1 MSSQDRTNG
10 SAAPSAADRER
21 QAGGLSRRTVLR
33 GAASAGVAGLAASAL
48 ATAAVTPAWAGKAE
62 RRPDAAGA
70 EGAAAGA
77 AAPDVVVHLRDAR
90 SGEMEIFSG
99 TSQTRVRDPELAA
112 RLVRAA
118 H

>member
-1 MSSQDRTNG
+1 
-10 SAAPSAADRER
+10 
-21 QAGGLSRRTVLR
+21 
-33 GAASAGVAGLAASAL
+33 
-48 ATAAVTPAWAGKAE
+48 
-62 RRPDAAGA
+62 
-70 EGAAAGA
+70 
-77 AAPDVVVHLRDAR
+77 VVVHLRDAR